1 MNIINKKIGFFL
13 LLCCSFYISVE
24 ASNPNSG
31 KFVYKNS
38 VRVSSIED
46 FGVNK
51 GGW

>member
-1 MNIINKKIGFFL
+1 MILLNKQIGFIFL
-13 LLCCSFYISVE
+13 LYCSFYISVE

-31 KFVYKNS
+31 SFVYKNN